1 MDFSTST
8 WMMVFFI
15 IFLVLS
21 IWKIWA
27 FLPNKQLAD
36 DDKTEEAE
44 SELLALML
52 KVIQN
57 TEGKISSKELFIKIQ
72 EDEDFNS
79 ELFWRF
85 NHNRLNQLLKIYYLQ
100 HPGTDSIEGIYKKSS
115 SSSNASNSLR

>member
-1 MDFSTST
+1 MELSTST
-8 WMMVFFI
+8 WMFIFFI

-44 SELLALML
+44 EELIALML
-52 KVIQN
+52 KVISN
-57 TEGKISSKELFIKIQ
+57 HKGELDSKALFLAMQ

-79 ELFWRF
+79 TLFWRF
-85 NHNRLNQLLKIYYLQ
+85 NHNRLNQLLQHQYAENPNIQNIKSIFIYLN
-100 HPGTDSIEGIYKKSS
+100 KK
-115 SSSNASNSLR
+115 